1 MKSIVNMLTDFR
13 ISEGLPLPHK
23 EKSALIKYFW
33 IFLKTCTNE
42 KCMIDACMNQ
52 RTGVVPK
59 ELKKT

>member
-33 IFLKTCTNE
+33 IFLKNLTNE
-42 KCMIDACMNQ
+42 KRTNDTSMNQ
-52 RTGVVPK
+52 GTGVVPK
-59 ELKKT
+59 EPK